1 MVLEQGLSNSSE
13 DARGLFTLAM
23 ATLLYERGEL
33 QDAVEKLQ
41 MVHQLECASPALKL
55 AASEGLVG
63 LNLEAGQDST
73 SSMITDECLQLS
85 GNGSEG
91 SVKSQAKAVKGL
103 VQLALGD
110 LKSAESLFDGC
121 QDCNLEDNKDQ
132 MGNACLSN
140 GEFLHATGNFS
151 AAKNLYDR
159 ILNEFVETDIT
170 ESSYLSS
177 ANMVSE
183 EVLLGASC
191 ALGQLLSHSGKF
203 GEAEDLL
210 TKALTKAE
218 QHFGPTHPKV
228 GVVLTCIATMFK
240 HKAKLE
246 ASSAILIQEGL
257 FRKAI
262 DLLKAPSLDSEVAD
276 MQVTKRDIV
285 ALARGGYAD
294 ILCIQQSRK
303 AEGERMKN
311 WAEAA
316 WRNRRLS
323 LAQALEF
330 SEPSQAAVIDTR
342 ICRVL

>member
-1 MVLEQGLSNSSE
+1 
-13 DARGLFTLAM
+13 
-23 ATLLYERGEL
+23 
-33 QDAVEKLQ
+33 
-41 MVHQLECASPALKL
+41 
-55 AASEGLVG
+55 
-63 LNLEAGQDST
+63 
-73 SSMITDECLQLS
+73 
-85 GNGSEG
+85 
-91 SVKSQAKAVKGL
+91 
-103 VQLALGD
+103 
-110 LKSAESLFDGC
+110 
-121 QDCNLEDNKDQ
+121 
-132 MGNACLSN
+132 
-140 GEFLHATGNFS
+140 
-151 AAKNLYDR
+151 
-159 ILNEFVETDIT
+159 
-170 ESSYLSS
+170 
-177 ANMVSE
+177 
-183 EVLLGASC
+183 
-191 ALGQLLSHSGKF
+191 
-203 GEAEDLL
+203 L

-246 ASSAILIQEGL
+246 ASSALLIQEGL

-276 MQVTKRDIV
+276 MQVAKRDIV

-316 WRNRRLS
+316 WKNRRLS